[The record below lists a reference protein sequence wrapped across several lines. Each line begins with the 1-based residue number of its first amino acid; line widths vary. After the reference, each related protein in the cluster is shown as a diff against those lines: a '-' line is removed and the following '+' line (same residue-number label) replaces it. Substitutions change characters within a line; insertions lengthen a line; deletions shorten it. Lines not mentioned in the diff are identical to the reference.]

1 MLQRHRTRAPTRF
14 RGAQSTVNIWILP
27 RLAATTNRAAPPA
40 GVVHDL
46 SDGGGAAATLR
57 RAAQA
62 TIHLAG
68 GPRSS
73 LDIQG
78 GPHVGVAEY
87 IAGTDNH
94 GSPETS
100 EVWWTAI
107 DTDLPGV
114 RQRKNSELIRIPILL
129 PRLFNSRLTLSGA
142 TLCSLTL
149 SRRPYEQP
157 HLQQLSFKRPLLS
170 SCLGQRLHNPVD
182 HLLDQPL
189 VVALDHHPDD
199 RLCA

>member
-1 MLQRHRTRAPTRF
+1 M
-14 RGAQSTVNIWILP
+14 AQSTINVRILP
-27 RLAATTNRAAPPA
+27 RLAAAANRTAPPAA

-46 SDGGGAAATLR
+46 PDGGGAAAALR

-68 GPRSS
+68 GPWSG

-87 IAGTDNH
+87 IAGTNNH
-94 GSPETS
+94 ESPETS
-100 EVWWTAI
+100 EVYWTAI
-107 DTDLPGV
+107 DTGLPEA
-114 RQRKNSELIRIPILL
+114 RQRKNSEFIRIPILR
-129 PRLFNSRLTLSGA
+129 PRPFNSRLTLSGA
-142 TLCSLTL
+142 TLSSLTL
-149 SRRPYEQP
+149 SGRPYEQP
-157 HLQQLSFKRPLLS
+157 HLKQPPFKGPLLGGCTLS
-170 SCLGQRLHNPVD
+170 SCLGQRLHNAVN

-199 RLCA
+199 RLGA